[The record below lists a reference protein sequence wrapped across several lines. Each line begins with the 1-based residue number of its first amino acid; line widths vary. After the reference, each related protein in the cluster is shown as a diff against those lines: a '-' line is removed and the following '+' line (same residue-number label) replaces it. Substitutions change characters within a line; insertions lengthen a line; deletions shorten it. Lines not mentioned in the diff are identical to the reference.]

1 MSQVHTIYFSFILNH
16 SSSLCHLPT
25 PTLGPWNHVACGFIG
40 GYIGYNYYTWESE
53 MLESVNEKRVARGM
67 MPIQRKDLNGGL
79 SEMLAPKGEE

>member
-1 MSQVHTIYFSFILNH
+1 
-16 SSSLCHLPT
+16 
-25 PTLGPWNHVACGFIG
+25 
-40 GYIGYNYYTWESE
+40 